1 MRRIPRDADGE
12 LRRDREVLAILAF
25 APIQVGEMAIF
36 TVEALSP
43 NGALATM
50 RWTSA
55 VDSIRRTRCGPPR
68 P

>member
-25 APIQVGEMAIF
+25 AQIRVGAVAVFGIEP
-36 TVEALSP
+36 LSP